1 MKRKSTIN
9 YDSESDVVYIVIKK
23 GPEATIEEVS
33 PGINVEL
40 DEKGEIIGIEILRA
54 SKFFKPIAK
63 PLYWQ
68 INRVSHMVANHL
80 TIASQ
85 R

>member
-1 MKRKSTIN
+1 MKKLSLVN
-9 YDSESDVVYIVIKK
+9 YDSKSDVLYIVIRK
-23 GPEATIEEVS
+23 GPEETVTEVA

-63 PLYWQ
+63 TLYRQ
-68 INRVSHMVANHL
+68 MESIKAES
-80 TIASQ
+80 
-85 R
+85 